1 MNEIELGVKRRCISC
16 GTKFYDFLKS
26 PITCP
31 KCGAE
36 FDPEQLLKSRKGRV
50 ASKSAVIEATKK
62 ETDEDVFQTDSLLA
76 GAEIEADID
85 AVEDDGLPADEESF
99 VAVSSNEDETTAPA
113 TFEDDEEFMDEL
125 AEDADD
131 DDIDADEDAV
141 PLSEN
146 EEEQGVLVDIGGQF
160 EQDTQLLKNYSGAI
174 AQLGERYNGIVEVV
188 GSIPIGST
196 NFLKMQYHGLSHR
209 WLYNEKMLGR
219 LLVIT
224 L

>member
-1 MNEIELGVKRRCISC
+1 MNEIELGVKRRCVSC

-31 KCGAE
+31 KCGTE

-50 ASKSAVIEATKK
+50 AAKSAVVEATKK
-62 ETDEDVFQTDSLLA
+62 ETDEDEFQTDPLLA

-99 VAVSSNEDETTAPA
+99 VAVSSDEDETDAPA
-113 TFEDDEEFMDEL
+113 TFEDDEEFIDEL

-131 DDIDADEDAV
+131 DDIDADEDAAT
-141 PLSEN
+141 LSEN

-160 EQDTQLLKNYSGAI
+160 EQVTWLLKTYSGAI

-196 NFLKMQYHGLSHR
+196 NLLFWLPVGL
-209 WLYNEKMLGR
+209 
-219 LLVIT
+219 I
-224 L
+224 

>member
-1 MNEIELGVKRRCISC
+1 MNEIELGVKRRCVSC

-50 ASKSAVIEATKK
+50 ATKSAVVETTKK
-62 ETDEDVFQTDSLLA
+62 ETDEDEFQTDPLLA

-99 VAVSSNEDETTAPA
+99 VAVSSDEDETAAPA
-113 TFEDDEEFMDEL
+113 TFQEDEAPIHEL
-125 AEDADD
+125 AEDAEDADD
-131 DDIDADEDAV
+131 DDIDADEDAA

-160 EQDTQLLKNYSGAI
+160 EQDTQLLKTYSGAI

-196 NFLKMQYHGLSHR
+196 NLLFLAASWPHL
-209 WLYNEKMLGR
+209 
-219 LLVIT
+219 T
-224 L
+224 C

>member
-31 KCGAE
+31 KCGTE

-50 ASKSAVIEATKK
+50 AAKSAVVETTKK
-62 ETDEDVFQTDSLLA
+62 ETDEDEFQTDPLLA

-99 VAVSSNEDETTAPA
+99 VAVSSDEDETDAPA
-113 TFEDDEEFMDEL
+113 TFEDDEEFIDEL

-131 DDIDADEDAV
+131 DIDADEDAA

-146 EEEQGVLVDIGGQF
+146 EEEQGVLVDIG
-160 EQDTQLLKNYSGAI
+160 
-174 AQLGERYNGIVEVV
+174 
-188 GSIPIGST
+188 
-196 NFLKMQYHGLSHR
+196 
-209 WLYNEKMLGR
+209 
-219 LLVIT
+219 
-224 L
+224 

>member
-16 GTKFYDFLKS
+16 GTKFYDFFKS

-50 ASKSAVIEATKK
+50 ANKSAVIEATKK

-125 AEDADD
+125 AEDAAD
-131 DDIDADEDAV
+131 DDIDADEDAL

-146 EEEQGVLVDIGGQF
+146 EEE
-160 EQDTQLLKNYSGAI
+160 
-174 AQLGERYNGIVEVV
+174 
-188 GSIPIGST
+188 
-196 NFLKMQYHGLSHR
+196 
-209 WLYNEKMLGR
+209 
-219 LLVIT
+219 
-224 L
+224 

>member
-1 MNEIELGVKRRCISC
+1 MNEIELGVKRRCVSC

-50 ASKSAVIEATKK
+50 AIKSAVVEATKK
-62 ETDEDVFQTDSLLA
+62 ETDEDEFQTDPLLA
-76 GAEIEADID
+76 GDEIEADIEG
-85 AVEDDGLPADEESF
+85 VEDDGLPADEENF
-99 VAVSSNEDETTAPA
+99 VAVSSDEDETAAPA
-113 TFEDDEEFMDEL
+113 TFEDDEEFIDEL

-131 DDIDADEDAV
+131 DIDADEDAA

-160 EQDTQLLKNYSGAI
+160 EQDTQLLKTYSGAI

-196 NFLKMQYHGLSHR
+196 HLFF
-209 WLYNEKMLGR
+209 WLLAS
-219 LLVIT
+219 LI
-224 L
+224 